1 VMLSVPRSRGR
12 SQNRSW
18 CPWQDLAQQCSRI
31 PLSSASTAPRKPTLK
46 PSDSTD
52 LNKQP
57 RCQLYYDRF
66 ALWLLRGYGLVGFV
80 VFLSMA
86 AVHIA
91 VVLRVACGLV
101 GCALLYLTWFR
112 WRRLGVEV
120 CPDGIRIRRAQVQR
134 RRVAWSEIESFC
146 AIPKSPYP
154 AVGAKLKTGSPG
166 IDVVMVRTGFG
177 A

>member
-1 VMLSVPRSRGR
+1 
-12 SQNRSW
+12 
-18 CPWQDLAQQCSRI
+18 
-31 PLSSASTAPRKPTLK
+31 
-46 PSDSTD
+46 
-52 LNKQP
+52 
-57 RCQLYYDRF
+57 
-66 ALWLLRGYGLVGFV
+66 
-80 VFLSMA
+80 MA

-154 AVGAKLKTGSPG
+154 AVGAKLKTGEV
-166 IDVVMVRTGFG
+166 IRTGLVQGRKMLSADDATKDILAALNRELEHSGSAPLGF
-177 A
+177 